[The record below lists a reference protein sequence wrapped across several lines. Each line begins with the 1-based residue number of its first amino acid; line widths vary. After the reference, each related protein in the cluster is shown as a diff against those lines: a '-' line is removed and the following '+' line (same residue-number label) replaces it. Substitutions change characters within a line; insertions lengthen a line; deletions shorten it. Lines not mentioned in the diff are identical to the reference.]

1 MWLVTMVHG
10 GWRWIGEYFIRT
22 LSFFSLFNSK
32 SSTNLHTHTYTHT
45 CPFFYPLRHSL
56 LASLTSRSG
65 LTRLS
70 WQPRDTRLTRL
81 STKAGCSHIA
91 NTRLARATRTTLRPW
106 EPWETFLSKCAKP
119 SIALEIKGCS

>member
-10 GWRWIGEYFIRT
+10 GWRWIGEYFIHT

-32 SSTNLHTHTYTHT
+32 SSTHLHTHTHT
-45 CPFFYPLRHSL
+45 CPFFYPLRQSL
-56 LASLTSRSG
+56 LASLTSRSR

-70 WQPRDTRLTRL
+70 RQPRDTRLTRL
-81 STKAGCSHIA
+81 STKAGCSQIA

-106 EPWETFLSKCAKP
+106 ESRETFLSKCAKP
-119 SIALEIKGCS
+119 SIALEIKG